1 MVMSDTGLSSLN
13 PGGHDSAPVSGG
25 GPGAGLFERTAA
37 ATSIARD
44 LYAKVKISPPTNSSL
59 TITLAVD
66 RTDTALTCPIP
77 AGGTSC
83 QDTTHQVTIPA
94 GSNLVWHAINPNS
107 NSAAT
112 PATAASFSM
121 RLTTP

>member
-1 MVMSDTGLSSLN
+1 
-13 PGGHDSAPVSGG
+13 VSGDNTG
-25 GPGAGLFERTAA
+25 GALFERTGA

-44 LYAKVKISPPTNSSL
+44 LYAKVKISPPANSSL
-59 TITLAVD
+59 TIVLAVD
-66 RTDTALTCPIP
+66 GPDTALTCTIP

-94 GSNLVWHAINPNS
+94 GSNLVWHASNPSS

-112 PATAASFSM
+112 TATLASMSK